1 MNWGS
6 VYDFLIDILTKIVEV
21 GNYAFTW
28 LTTDINIGTYTFKP
42 IYISVP
48 ILFTLLVFWLKNKV
62 MGDLG

>member
-1 MNWGS
+1 MDWGKI
-6 VYDFLIDILTKIVEV
+6 YDFLIDILAKVVEV

-28 LTTDINIGTYTFKP
+28 LTTDINIGPYAFKP

-48 ILFTLLVFWLKNKV
+48 VLFALIALWLKNKV

>member
-1 MNWGS
+1 MDWGKI
-6 VYDFLIDILTKIVEV
+6 YDFLIDILAKVVEV

-28 LTTDINIGTYTFKP
+28 LTSDIHIGTYTFKP

-48 ILFTLLVFWLKNKV
+48 ILFALIALWLKNKV

>member
-1 MNWGS
+1 MDWGKN
-6 VYDFLIDILTKIVEV
+6 YDFFIDILSKVVEV

-28 LTTDINIGTYTFKP
+28 LTTDISIGTYTFKP

-48 ILFTLLVFWLKNKV
+48 ILFALIALWLKNKV

>member
-1 MNWGS
+1 MNWGDI
-6 VYDFLIDILTKIVEV
+6 YDFLIEVLTKVVEV

-28 LTTDINIGTYTFKP
+28 LTSDITIGTYTFKP

-48 ILFTLLVFWLKNKV
+48 ILFVLISFWLKNKI

>member
-1 MNWGS
+1 MDWGKI
-6 VYDFLIDILTKIVEV
+6 YDFLIDILSKVVEV

-28 LTTDINIGTYTFKP
+28 LTSDITIGTYTFKP

-48 ILFTLLVFWLKNKV
+48 ILFVLIAFWLKNKV

>member
-1 MNWGS
+1 MDWGKI
-6 VYDFLIDILTKIVEV
+6 YDFLIDILTKVVEV

-28 LTTDINIGTYTFKP
+28 LTTDINIGTFTFKP

-48 ILFTLLVFWLKNKV
+48 ILFALIALWLKNKV

>member
-1 MNWGS
+1 MDWGS